1 MSTRTVTT
9 QAELDAALA
18 KRVST
23 IIIDSPRGVWL
34 TISDSGSATV
44 RASGSATVRA
54 WGSATVEAWGS
65 ATVEASGSATVRAW
79 DSATVRAWG
88 SATVEAWGSA
98 TVAAWGSATVE
109 ASDSATVEASGSAT
123 VRASDS
129 ATVAAWGSATVEA
142 WGSATV
148 RASDS
153 ATVRAWDS
161 ATVEAWG
168 SATVRA
174 SGSATVRASDSATV
188 EASGSATVRAS
199 KWVAVHLFSARA
211 TVSGGVVIDVSAL
224 DLDELDT
231 WAEYHGATV
240 TDGALTA
247 YKAVGDDW
255 QTDRK
260 GWVYAPGATVTADDW
275 DAKPECG
282 GGLHL
287 CLTPRK
293 SRGYYSAA
301 TRYVECLI
309 DMSEAVVVDRDK
321 VKARSV
327 RVVREVTIDGE
338 PVTA

>member
-1 MSTRTVTT
+1 MSMSTRTVTT

-44 RASGSATVRA
+44 RASGSATVAA
-54 WGSATVEAWGS
+54 WD
-65 ATVEASGSATVRAW
+65 SATVRAW

-88 SATVEAWGSA
+88 SATV
-98 TVAAWGSATVE
+98 
-109 ASDSATVEASGSAT
+109 
-123 VRASDS
+123 R
-129 ATVAAWGSATVEA
+129 A

-148 RASDS
+148 RA
-153 ATVRAWDS
+153 
-161 ATVEAWG
+161 WG
-168 SATVRA
+168 SATV
-174 SGSATVRASDSATV
+174 
-188 EASGSATVRAS
+188 EAS

-224 DLDELDT
+224 DLDDLAT
-231 WAEYHGATV
+231 WIAYHGATV

-260 GWVYAPGATVTADDW
+260 GWVYAPGATVVAEDW
-275 DAKPECG
+275 DGKPECG

-293 SRGYYSAA
+293 SRGYYSMA

-309 DMSEAVVVDRDK
+309 DVTEAVVVDRDK

>member
-18 KRVST
+18 EHVDT
-23 IIIDSPRGVWL
+23 ITINSPRGVWL
-34 TISDSGSATV
+34 SIGDS
-44 RASGSATVRA
+44 
-54 WGSATVEAWGS
+54 
-65 ATVEASGSATVRAW
+65 
-79 DSATVRAWG
+79 
-88 SATVEAWGSA
+88 
-98 TVAAWGSATVE
+98 GSATVE

-123 VRASDS
+123 VRASGS
-129 ATVAAWGSATVEA
+129 ATVRASGSATVEASGSATVRA

-148 RASDS
+148 R
-153 ATVRAWDS
+153 
-161 ATVEAWG
+161 AWG

-174 SGSATVRASDSATV
+174 SGSATVEAWGSATV
-188 EASGSATVRAS
+188 EAS

-224 DLDELDT
+224 DLDDLDT

-293 SRGYYSAA
+293 SRVYYSRA

-309 DMSEAVVVDRDK
+309 DVTEAVVVDRDK

>member
-44 RASGSATVRA
+44 RASGSATV
-54 WGSATVEAWGS
+54 EAW
-65 ATVEASGSATVRAW
+65 
-79 DSATVRAWG
+79 D
-88 SATVEAWGSA
+88 
-98 TVAAWGSATVE
+98 
-109 ASDSATVEASGSAT
+109 
-123 VRASDS
+123 
-129 ATVAAWGSATVEA
+129 
-142 WGSATV
+142 
-148 RASDS
+148 
-153 ATVRAWDS
+153 
-161 ATVEAWG
+161 
-168 SATVRA
+168 
-174 SGSATVRASDSATV
+174 
-188 EASGSATVRAS
+188 SATVRAS

-260 GWVYAPGATVTADDW
+260 GWVYAPGATVVAEDW
-275 DAKPECG
+275 DGKPECG

-287 CLTPRK
+287 CMTPRK
-293 SRGYYSAA
+293 SRGYYSMA

-309 DMSEAVVVDRDK
+309 DVTEAVVVDRDK

>member
-1 MSTRTVTT
+1 VSTRTVTT

-44 RASGSATVRA
+44 RASGSATVEA
-54 WGSATVEAWGS
+54 WDSATVAASGSATVAASGSATVEAW
-65 ATVEASGSATVRAW
+65 V
-79 DSATVRAWG
+79 
-88 SATVEAWGSA
+88 SA
-98 TVAAWGSATVE
+98 TVA
-109 ASDSATVEASGSAT
+109 ASGSAT
-123 VRASDS
+123 VRASGSATVEAWDS
-129 ATVAAWGSATVEA
+129 ATVAAWDSATVRASGSATVEA

-148 RASDS
+148 RA
-153 ATVRAWDS
+153 WD
-161 ATVEAWG
+161 
-168 SATVRA
+168 
-174 SGSATVRASDSATV
+174 
-188 EASGSATVRAS
+188 SATVRAS

-275 DAKPECG
+275 DAKPERG

-293 SRGYYSAA
+293 SRGYYSMA